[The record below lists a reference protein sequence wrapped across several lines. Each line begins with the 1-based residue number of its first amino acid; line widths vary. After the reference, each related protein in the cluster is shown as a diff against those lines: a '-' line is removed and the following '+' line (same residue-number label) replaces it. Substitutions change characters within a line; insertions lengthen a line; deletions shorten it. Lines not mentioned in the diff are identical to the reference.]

1 MRRYTYH
8 WLDVFTAEPFGGNPL
23 AVFPEAEGL
32 TDAEMQNI
40 ARELNLSETTF
51 VLPSAQPP
59 AQCRVRIFT
68 PINELPL
75 AGHPVV
81 GTHFLLAALGRYQLH
96 APVTRIHQE
105 VGVGILPV
113 DLLCPNGRSV
123 ERVRM
128 TQAPPQFHSRVSDLG
143 ELAAA
148 VGLQTN
154 DLLGEVAWP
163 QVVSTGVPQLMI
175 PVRDLDVLRKISPNL
190 PALRA
195 LCDELNTDMAYVFAL
210 ESFDRAG
217 RTHGRFVSGHYHF
230 EDPVTGSA
238 SGAMA
243 AYLVHYGLIAGGHE
257 APVEW
262 IHEQGHFM
270 QRPGRIYITVYGQKG
285 NVHTVQVA
293 GDAVIMGKGEIFLE

>member
-1 MRRYTYH
+1 MRQYTYH
-8 WLDVFTAEPFGGNPL
+8 WLDVFTSEPFGGNPL

-51 VLPSAQPP
+51 VFPSTQAP
-59 AQCRVRIFT
+59 AQYRVRIFT

-81 GTHFLLAALGRYQLH
+81 GTHFLLAVLECYKLQP
-96 APVTRIHQE
+96 PVTRIYQE

-113 DLLCPNGRSV
+113 DLLCPEGRIA
-123 ERVRM
+123 RVRM
-128 TQAPPQFHSRVSDLG
+128 TQAAPKFLAPAADLD

-148 VGLQTN
+148 LGLQTH
-154 DLLGEVAWP
+154 DLLGEAAWP
-163 QVVSTGVPQLMI
+163 QVVSTGIPQLMI
-175 PVRDLDVLRKISPNL
+175 PVRGLEVLRKISPNL

-195 LCDELNTDMAYVFAL
+195 LCDELNTDMTYIFAL

-238 SGAMA
+238 AGAMA
-243 AYLVHYGLIAGGHE
+243 AYLVHYGLISGNNDS
-257 APVEW
+257 PIEW

-270 QRPGRIYITVYGQKG
+270 QRPGRVYITVHGEPG
-285 NVHTVQVA
+285 NVQTVQVA
-293 GDAVIMGKGEIFLE
+293 GDAVLIGKGEIFLG

>member
-1 MRRYTYH
+1 MRQYAFH

-23 AVFPEAEGL
+23 AVFPDAEGL
-32 TDAEMQNI
+32 SDMEMQNI

-51 VLPSAQPP
+51 VHDSKQPP
-59 AQCRVRIFT
+59 AQYRVRIFT

-81 GTHFLLAALGRYQLH
+81 GTHFLLAHLGRYKLQP
-96 APVTRIHQE
+96 PVTRVHQE
-105 VGVGILPV
+105 LGVGVLPV
-113 DLLCPNGRSV
+113 DLICPQGHV

-128 TQAPPQFHSRVSDLG
+128 TQAPPKFLARASDLRA
-143 ELAAA
+143 LASAL
-148 VGLQTN
+148 GLATS
-154 DLLGEVAWP
+154 DLLGDQAWP
-163 QVVSTGVPQLMI
+163 QVVSTGVPQLMV
-175 PVRDLDVLRKISPNL
+175 PVRDLNVLGKIAPNL

-195 LCDELNTDMAYVFAL
+195 LCDQLDTEMAYVFAL
-210 ESFDRAG
+210 DSFDQAA

-238 SGAMA
+238 SGAMG
-243 AYLVHYGLIAGGHE
+243 AYLVHYGLLSGNGN

-270 QRPGRIYITVYGQKG
+270 QRPGRVYITIHGKKG
-285 NVHTVQVA
+285 NVQTVQVA
-293 GDAVIMGKGEIFLE
+293 GDAVIMGKGEIFLK

>member
-1 MRRYTYH
+1 MRQYTYH
-8 WLDVFTAEPFGGNPL
+8 WLDVFTSEPFGGNPL
-23 AVFPEAEGL
+23 AVFPEAAGL

-51 VLPSAQPP
+51 VLPSDQPP
-59 AQCRVRIFT
+59 AQYRVRIFT

-81 GTHFLLAALGRYQLH
+81 GTHFLLASLGRYQLQ
-96 APVTRIHQE
+96 APLTRIHQE

-113 DLLCPNGRSV
+113 DLLCPDRRI

-128 TQAPPQFHSRVSDLG
+128 TQAPPKFLALAPDLG
-143 ELAAA
+143 DLAAA
-148 VGLQTN
+148 LGLAAG
-154 DLLGEVAWP
+154 DLLGESAWP
-163 QVVSTGVPQLMI
+163 QVVSTGVPQLMV
-175 PVRDLDVLRKISPNL
+175 PVRDLNVLRKIAPNL
-190 PALRA
+190 PALRS
-195 LCDELNTDMAYVFAL
+195 LCDEIKTEMTYVFAL
-210 ESFDRAG
+210 ESFDPAA

-238 SGAMA
+238 AGAMA
-243 AYLVHYGLIAGGHE
+243 AYLVHYGLISSNGD

-270 QRPGRIYITVYGQKG
+270 QRPGRVYISVHGQKG
-285 NVHTVQVA
+285 SVHTVQVA
-293 GDAVIMGKGEIFLE
+293 GDAVIMGKGEIYLE

>member
-1 MRRYTYH
+1 MRQYTYH

-23 AVFPEAEGL
+23 AVFPEAGGL

-51 VLPSAQPP
+51 VFPSTQAP
-59 AQCRVRIFT
+59 AQYRVRIFT

-81 GTHFLLAALGRYQLH
+81 GTHFLLAQLGRYKLQT
-96 APVTRIHQE
+96 PVTRIYQE

-113 DLLCPNGRSV
+113 DLLCPEGRI

-128 TQAPPQFHSRVSDLG
+128 TQAAPKFLAPAADLD

-148 VGLQTN
+148 LGLQTH
-154 DLLGEVAWP
+154 DLLGETAWP
-163 QVVSTGVPQLMI
+163 QVVSTGMPQLMI
-175 PVRDLDVLRKISPNL
+175 PVRGLEVLRKISPNL

-195 LCDELNTDMAYVFAL
+195 LCDELNTDMTYIFAL

-217 RTHGRFVSGHYHF
+217 RTHGRCISGHYHF

-238 SGAMA
+238 AGAMA
-243 AYLVHYGLIAGGHE
+243 AYLVHYGLISGENHS
-257 APVEW
+257 PIEW

-270 QRPGRIYITVYGQKG
+270 QRPGRVYITVHGEPG
-285 NVHTVQVA
+285 NVQTVQVA
-293 GDAVIMGKGEIFLE
+293 GDAVLIGKGEIFLG

>member
-1 MRRYTYH
+1 MRQYTYH

-59 AQCRVRIFT
+59 AQFRVRIFT

-81 GTHFLLAALGRYQLH
+81 GTHFLLAALGRYKLE
-96 APVTRIHQE
+96 APITRIHQE
-105 VGVGILPV
+105 VGAGVLPV
-113 DLLCPNGRSV
+113 DLLCSNGRC

-128 TQAPPQFHSRVSDLG
+128 TQAPPQFRGRISDLG

-148 VGLQTN
+148 LGLQTN
-154 DLLGEVAWP
+154 DLLGEAAWP
-163 QVVSTGVPQLMI
+163 QVVSTGIPQLMI

-190 PALRA
+190 PALRT
-195 LCDELNTDMAYVFAL
+195 LCDELNTDMTYVFAL
-210 ESFDRAG
+210 ESFDAAG

-243 AYLVHYGLIAGGHE
+243 AYLVHYGLISGNE
-257 APVEW
+257 DAPAEW

-270 QRPGRIYITVYGQKG
+270 QRPGRVYITVYGQKG

>member
-1 MRRYTYH
+1 MRQYTYH

-23 AVFPEAEGL
+23 AVFPEAAGL
-32 TDAEMQNI
+32 TDVEMQNI

-51 VLPSAQPP
+51 VFPSEQPP
-59 AQCRVRIFT
+59 AQYRVRIFT

-81 GTHFLLAALGRYQLH
+81 GTHFLLTSLGCYQLQ
-96 APVTRIHQE
+96 APLTRIHQE
-105 VGVGILPV
+105 VGVGVLPV
-113 DLLCPNGRSV
+113 DLICPNGRIA
-123 ERVRM
+123 RVRM
-128 TQAPPQFHSRVSDLG
+128 TQAPPQFLSRASDLG

-148 VGLQTN
+148 LGLLAS
-154 DLLGEVAWP
+154 DLLGEAAWP
-163 QVVSTGVPQLMI
+163 QVVSTGVPQLMV
-175 PVRDLDVLRKISPNL
+175 PVRDLNVLRKITPNL

-195 LCDELNTDMAYVFAL
+195 LCDELNTEMAYVFAL
-210 ESFDRAG
+210 ESFDQSA

-243 AYLVHYGLIAGGHE
+243 AYLVHYGLISGNDD

-270 QRPGRIYITVYGQKG
+270 QRPGRVYITVYGKKG
-285 NVHTVQVA
+285 SVHTVQVA
-293 GDAVIMGKGEIFLE
+293 GDAVIMGRGEIFLE

>member
-1 MRRYTYH
+1 MRQYTYH

-23 AVFPEAEGL
+23 AVFPDAVGL
-32 TDAEMQNI
+32 TEVEMQNI

-51 VLPSAQPP
+51 VFPSEQPP
-59 AQCRVRIFT
+59 AQYRVRIFT

-81 GTHFLLAALGRYQLH
+81 GTHFLLASLGRYKLQS
-96 APVTRIHQE
+96 PVTRIHQE

-113 DLLCPNGRSV
+113 DLICPNGRV

-128 TQAPPQFHSRVSDLG
+128 TQAPPKFLGRVSDLS
-143 ELAAA
+143 EMAAA
-148 VGLQTN
+148 LGLLTS
-154 DLLGEVAWP
+154 DLLGEAAWP
-163 QVVSTGVPQLMI
+163 QVVSTAIPQLMV
-175 PVRDLDVLRKISPNL
+175 PVRNLGVLGKITPNL
-190 PALRA
+190 PALRS
-195 LCDELNTDMAYVFAL
+195 LCDELNTEMTYVFAL
-210 ESFDRAG
+210 ESFDRAA
-217 RTHGRFVSGHYHF
+217 RTHGRFVSGHYHI

-243 AYLVHYGLIAGGHE
+243 AYLVHYGLMSNNDD

-270 QRPGRIYITVYGQKG
+270 QRPGRVYITVYGKKR

>member
-1 MRRYTYH
+1 MRQYTYH
-8 WLDVFTAEPFGGNPL
+8 WLDVFTSEPFGGNPL

-51 VLPSAQPP
+51 VFPSTQAP
-59 AQCRVRIFT
+59 AQYRVRIFT

-81 GTHFLLAALGRYQLH
+81 GTHFLLAVLECYKLQP
-96 APVTRIHQE
+96 PVTRIYQE

-113 DLLCPNGRSV
+113 DLLCPEGRIA
-123 ERVRM
+123 RVRM
-128 TQAPPQFHSRVSDLG
+128 TQAAPKFLAPAADLD

-148 VGLQTN
+148 LGLQTH
-154 DLLGEVAWP
+154 DLLGEAAWP
-163 QVVSTGVPQLMI
+163 QVVSTGIPQLMI
-175 PVRDLDVLRKISPNL
+175 PVRGLEVLRKISPNL

-195 LCDELNTDMAYVFAL
+195 LCDELNTDMTYIFAL

-238 SGAMA
+238 AGAMA
-243 AYLVHYGLIAGGHE
+243 AYLVHYGLISGNNDS
-257 APVEW
+257 PIEW

-270 QRPGRIYITVYGQKG
+270 QRPGRVYITVQGEPG
-285 NVHTVQVA
+285 NVQTVQVA
-293 GDAVIMGKGEIFLE
+293 GDAVLMGKGEIFLG

>member
-1 MRRYTYH
+1 MRRFTYH

-51 VLPSAQPP
+51 VFPSTQAP
-59 AQCRVRIFT
+59 AQYRVRIFT

-81 GTHFLLAALGRYQLH
+81 GTHFLLAVLERYKLQS
-96 APVTRIHQE
+96 PVTRIYQE

-113 DLLCPNGRSV
+113 DLLCPHGRI

-128 TQAPPQFHSRVSDLG
+128 TQAAPKFLTPVTDLD

-148 VGLQTN
+148 LGLQTY
-154 DLLGEVAWP
+154 DLLGEAAWP
-163 QVVSTGVPQLMI
+163 QVVSTGIPQLMI
-175 PVRDLDVLRKISPNL
+175 PVRDLEVLRKISPNL

-195 LCDELNTDMAYVFAL
+195 LCDELNTDIAYIFAL

-217 RTHGRFVSGHYHF
+217 RTHARFVSGHYHF

-238 SGAMA
+238 AGAMA
-243 AYLVHYGLIAGGHE
+243 AYLVHYGLISGTNDS
-257 APVEW
+257 PVEW

-270 QRPGRIYITVYGQKG
+270 QRPGQVYITVHGKPG
-285 NVHTVQVA
+285 NVQTVQVA
-293 GDAVIMGKGEIFLE
+293 GDAVIMGKGEIFLD

>member
-1 MRRYTYH
+1 MRQYTYH

-23 AVFPEAEGL
+23 AVFPDAEGL

-51 VLPSAQPP
+51 VLASKKTP
-59 AQCRVRIFT
+59 AQYRVRIFT

-81 GTHFLLAALGRYQLH
+81 GTHFLLAHLARYKLQ
-96 APVTRIHQE
+96 APVTRVHQE
-105 VGVGILPV
+105 LGVGVLPV
-113 DLLCPNGRSV
+113 DLICPNGRV

-128 TQAPPQFHSRVSDLG
+128 TQASPQFLARATDLG

-148 VGLQTN
+148 LGLAAG
-154 DLLGEVAWP
+154 DLLGDEAWP
-163 QVVSTGVPQLMI
+163 QVVSTGVPQLMV
-175 PVRDLDVLRKISPNL
+175 PVRDLAVLRKIAPNL

-195 LCDELNTDMAYVFAL
+195 LSDALKTEMAYVFAL
-210 ESFDRAG
+210 ESFDQAG

-238 SGAMA
+238 SGAMG
-243 AYLVHYGLIAGGHE
+243 AYLVYYGLLSGNGE

-270 QRPGRIYITVYGQKG
+270 QRPGRVYITIHGKQG
-285 NVHTVQVA
+285 HIETVQVA
-293 GDAVIMGKGEIFLE
+293 GDAVIIGKGEIFLD

>member
-1 MRRYTYH
+1 MRQYTYH
-8 WLDVFTAEPFGGNPL
+8 WLDVFTSEPFGGNPL
-23 AVFPEAEGL
+23 AVFPEAMGL
-32 TDAEMQNI
+32 TEAEMQNI

-51 VLPSAQPP
+51 VLPSDQPP
-59 AQCRVRIFT
+59 AQYRVRIFT

-81 GTHFLLAALGRYQLH
+81 GTHFLLASLGRYKLQS
-96 APVTRIHQE
+96 PVTRIHQE

-113 DLLCPNGRSV
+113 DLICPNGRI

-128 TQAPPQFHSRVSDLG
+128 TQAPPQFLARVSDLG
-143 ELAAA
+143 ELADAL
-148 VGLQTN
+148 GLLTS
-154 DLLGEVAWP
+154 DLLGEIAWP
-163 QVVSTGVPQLMI
+163 QVVSTGVPQLMV
-175 PVRDLDVLRKISPNL
+175 PVRDLAVLRKITPNL
-190 PALRA
+190 PALRS
-195 LCDELNTDMAYVFAL
+195 LCDELNTEMAYVFAL
-210 ESFDRAG
+210 ESFDSSG

-243 AYLVHYGLIAGGHE
+243 VYLVHYGLLSGNDG

-270 QRPGRIYITVYGQKG
+270 QRPGRVYITVHGQKG